1 MKNNNFAGTKNWN
14 SRYQAIMF
22 PLRPH
27 ISKSTTKVIIVII
40 WIISAVLAIPMALA
54 YIIERNDYMVRER
67 DNKAG
72 DTSIILL
79 QPTTP
84 LWHYQHPTTRRMTDP
99 SFLSV
104 YQRTLTLNCS
114 SGTRISSV
122 WFSTSYL
129 VFLSVVH
136 TSGTRHHTI
145 PDTAIIMIN

>member
-1 MKNNNFAGTKNWN
+1 
-14 SRYQAIMF
+14 MF

-67 DNKAG
+67 GSDNKAG

-84 LWHYQHPTTRRMTDP
+84 PHSD
-99 SFLSV
+99 
-104 YQRTLTLNCS
+104 
-114 SGTRISSV
+114 
-122 WFSTSYL
+122 
-129 VFLSVVH
+129 
-136 TSGTRHHTI
+136 
-145 PDTAIIMIN
+145 IINNPPHAG